1 MRLLSHLPY
10 KIGLWHYFFY
20 DARRDMHWE
29 SEGKAGQSGPG
40 RIDPPRSSAKQ
51 MVAVVTEI
59 GEETMAQRVV
69 GALRDE
75 IITMALKP
83 GDVIS
88 ESDIAARYGVS
99 RQPVREAFIRLAQ
112 LGLLLIRPKRATVVK
127 KISPDG
133 VRQSRFIRESIEVEI
148 VRRVA
153 AQPGAEAQ
161 GELEALL
168 GEQEEASLA
177 DDHRRFHE
185 LDELFH
191 RTLARLAG
199 VEYAWQLI
207 DDHKMQLDRVRYLT
221 LGVSSSQRAIAE
233 HRGII
238 AAVVAADPLAAE
250 AAMRSHLAR
259 AEVLL
264 AQTIADFPEYFEAG

>member
-1 MRLLSHLPY
+1 
-10 KIGLWHYFFY
+10 
-20 DARRDMHWE
+20 
-29 SEGKAGQSGPG
+29 
-40 RIDPPRSSAKQ
+40 
-51 MVAVVTEI
+51 
-59 GEETMAQRVV
+59 MALRVV
-69 GALRDE
+69 EALRDE

-112 LGLLLIRPKRATVVK
+112 QGLLLIRPKRATVVK
-127 KISPDG
+127 KISPEG

-153 AQPGAEAQ
+153 GDPNAGGETAAVLGALIAD
-161 GELEALL
+161 
-168 GEQEEASLA
+168 QEEASTA
-177 DDHRRFHE
+177 GDSRRFHT

-191 RTLARLAG
+191 RTLSRLAG
-199 VEYAWQLI
+199 VEFAWQLI

-221 LGVSSSQRAIAE
+221 LGASSSQRAISE
-233 HRGII
+233 HKAITE
-238 AAVVAADPLAAE
+238 AVTKGDPAAAE
-250 AAMRSHLAR
+250 AAMRAHLSR

-264 AQTIADFPEYFEAG
+264 TQTIAERPDYFE

>member
-1 MRLLSHLPY
+1 M
-10 KIGLWHYFFY
+10 
-20 DARRDMHWE
+20 AT
-29 SEGKAGQSGPG
+29 KA
-40 RIDPPRSSAKQ
+40 
-51 MVAVVTEI
+51 VLEI
-59 GEETMAQRVV
+59 GEETMAMRVV

-75 IITMALKP
+75 IVSMALKP

-88 ESDIAARYGVS
+88 ESDIAGRYGVS

-112 LGLLLIRPKRATVVK
+112 QGLLLIRPKRATVVK

-148 VRRVA
+148 VRRLA
-153 AQPGAEAQ
+153 ANPGDAATVLAELIA
-161 GELEALL
+161 
-168 GEQEEASLA
+168 EQEIASGA
-177 DDHRRFHE
+177 GDSRRFHT

-221 LGVSSSQRAIAE
+221 LGASSSRVAIGE
-233 HRGII
+233 HKVL
-238 AAVVAADPLAAE
+238 ASAVAAGDVAAAE
-250 AAMRSHLAR
+250 AAMRAHLAR

-264 AQTIADFPEYFEAG
+264 SQTIADHPDYFE

>member
-1 MRLLSHLPY
+1 
-10 KIGLWHYFFY
+10 
-20 DARRDMHWE
+20 
-29 SEGKAGQSGPG
+29 
-40 RIDPPRSSAKQ
+40 
-51 MVAVVTEI
+51 MVAKAESVKVAASVLDI
-59 GEETMAQRVV
+59 PEETMALRVV

-75 IITMALKP
+75 IVTMALKP

-88 ESDIAARYGVS
+88 ESDIAGRYGVS

-112 LGLLLIRPKRATVVK
+112 QGLLLIRPKRATVVK
-127 KISPDG
+127 KISPEG

-148 VRRVA
+148 VRRLA
-153 AQPGAEAQ
+153 GSPGEAGVVL
-161 GELEALL
+161 GELIAD
-168 GEQEEASLA
+168 QEKASNA
-177 DDHRRFHE
+177 NDSRQFHT

-221 LGVSSSQRAIAE
+221 LGVSSSQVAIGE
-233 HRGII
+233 HKQIV
-238 AAVVAADPLAAE
+238 AAVSKGDVAAAE
-250 AAMRSHLAR
+250 AAMRAHLAR

-264 AQTIADFPEYFEAG
+264 TQTIAEHADYFE

>member
-1 MRLLSHLPY
+1 MVSVLE
-10 KIGLWHYFFY
+10 I
-20 DARRDMHWE
+20 
-29 SEGKAGQSGPG
+29 PG
-40 RIDPPRSSAKQ
+40 
-51 MVAVVTEI
+51 
-59 GEETMAQRVV
+59 ETMALRVV
-69 GALRDE
+69 SALRDE
-75 IITMALKP
+75 IVSMALKP

-112 LGLLLIRPKRATVVK
+112 QGLLLIRPKRATVVK
-127 KISPDG
+127 KISPEG

-153 AQPGAEAQ
+153 GRPGTQAAAVLEQLIADQEQASAAQDSRG
-161 GELEALL
+161 
-168 GEQEEASLA
+168 
-177 DDHRRFHE
+177 FHL

-221 LGVSSSQRAIAE
+221 LGVSSAQVAIGE
-233 HRGII
+233 HKTI
-238 AAVVAADPLAAE
+238 VAHVAKGDVAGAE
-250 AAMRSHLAR
+250 AAMRAHLAR
-259 AEVLL
+259 AEILL
-264 AQTIADFPEYFEAG
+264 AQTISDFPYYFE

>member
-1 MRLLSHLPY
+1 MTGMLDIP
-10 KIGLWHYFFY
+10 
-20 DARRDMHWE
+20 
-29 SEGKAGQSGPG
+29 
-40 RIDPPRSSAKQ
+40 
-51 MVAVVTEI
+51 
-59 GEETMAQRVV
+59 EETMAWRVV
-69 GALRDE
+69 EALRDE
-75 IITMALKP
+75 IVSMTLKP

-112 LGLLLIRPKRATVVK
+112 QGLLLIRPKRATVVK
-127 KISPDG
+127 KISPEG

-153 AQPGAEAQ
+153 ARGGPEAGAVL
-161 GELEALL
+161 GELIED
-168 GEQEEASLA
+168 QERASA
-177 DDHRRFHE
+177 AKDSRQFHQ

-221 LGVSSSQRAIAE
+221 LGVSSAQVAIGE
-233 HRGII
+233 HKSIVDR
-238 AAVVAADPLAAE
+238 VVAGDVAGAE
-250 AAMRSHLAR
+250 AAMRAHLGR

-264 AQTIADFPEYFEAG
+264 TQTISDFPDYFE

>member
-1 MRLLSHLPY
+1 MTSVLD
-10 KIGLWHYFFY
+10 I
-20 DARRDMHWE
+20 A
-29 SEGKAGQSGPG
+29 
-40 RIDPPRSSAKQ
+40 
-51 MVAVVTEI
+51 
-59 GEETMAQRVV
+59 EETISLRVV

-75 IITMALKP
+75 IVSMALKP

-112 LGLLLIRPKRATVVK
+112 QGLLLIRPKRATVVK
-127 KISPDG
+127 KISPEG

-153 AQPGAEAQ
+153 GNPGPEAAAVLQ
-161 GELEALL
+161 ELIADQ
-168 GEQEEASLA
+168 EQASA
-177 DDHRRFHE
+177 AKDSRRFH
-185 LDELFH
+185 LADELFH

-221 LGVSSSQRAIAE
+221 LGVSSAQVAIGE
-233 HRGII
+233 HKII
-238 AAVVAADPLAAE
+238 AAAVAKGDVAGAE
-250 AAMRSHLAR
+250 AAMRGHLGR
-259 AEVLL
+259 AELL
-264 AQTIADFPEYFEAG
+264 LTQTISDFPHYFE

>member
-1 MRLLSHLPY
+1 MV
-10 KIGLWHYFFY
+10 G
-20 DARRDMHWE
+20 
-29 SEGKAGQSGPG
+29 EGNQLGNA
-40 RIDPPRSSAKQ
+40 AK
-51 MVAVVTEI
+51 VLEVT
-59 GEETMAQRVV
+59 EETMALRVV

-75 IITMALKP
+75 IVTMALKP

-88 ESDIAARYGVS
+88 ESDIAGRYGVS

-112 LGLLLIRPKRATVVK
+112 QGLLLIRPKRATVVK
-127 KISPDG
+127 KISPEG

-153 AQPGAEAQ
+153 ANPGDAAAVLKALIVDQEAAS
-161 GELEALL
+161 EAN
-168 GEQEEASLA
+168 
-177 DDHRRFHE
+177 DHRGFHT

-221 LGVSSSQRAIAE
+221 LGVSSSRVAIGE
-233 HRGII
+233 HKMI
-238 AAVVAADPLAAE
+238 AAAVAAGDVPRAE
-250 AAMRSHLAR
+250 AAMRAHLAR
-259 AEVLL
+259 AEILL
-264 AQTIADFPEYFEAG
+264 SQTISDFPDYFE

>member
-1 MRLLSHLPY
+1 MAAMLENS
-10 KIGLWHYFFY
+10 KETI
-20 DARRDMHWE
+20 
-29 SEGKAGQSGPG
+29 
-40 RIDPPRSSAKQ
+40 
-51 MVAVVTEI
+51 AV
-59 GEETMAQRVV
+59 RVV
-69 GALRDE
+69 NALRDD

-88 ESDIAARYGVS
+88 ESDIAGRYGVS

-112 LGLLLIRPKRATVVK
+112 QGLLLIRPKRATVVK

-148 VRRVA
+148 IRRVA
-153 AQPGAEAQ
+153 SQPSEEVSDVLASLIA
-161 GELEALL
+161 
-168 GEQEEASLA
+168 EQEAASA
-177 DDHRRFHE
+177 ANDSRRFHT

-233 HRGII
+233 HKEI
-238 AAVVAADPLAAE
+238 AE
-250 AAMRSHLAR
+250 AVIKADVAGAETAMRAHLAR
-259 AEVLL
+259 AELL
-264 AQTIADFPEYFEAG
+264 LNQTIADFPDYFE

>member
-1 MRLLSHLPY
+1 MAASVL
-10 KIGLWHYFFY
+10 
-20 DARRDMHWE
+20 D
-29 SEGKAGQSGPG
+29 
-40 RIDPPRSSAKQ
+40 
-51 MVAVVTEI
+51 VT
-59 GEETMAQRVV
+59 EETMALRVV

-75 IITMALKP
+75 IVSMALKP

-88 ESDIAARYGVS
+88 ESDIAGRYGVS

-112 LGLLLIRPKRATVVK
+112 QGLLLIRPKRATVVK
-127 KISPDG
+127 KISPEG

-148 VRRVA
+148 IRRLA
-153 AQPGAEAQ
+153 NNPGDAEAVLK
-161 GELEALL
+161 GLIAD
-168 GEQEEASLA
+168 QEVASAA
-177 DDHRRFHE
+177 DDHRGFHT

-221 LGVSSSQRAIAE
+221 LGVSSSRVAIGE
-233 HRGII
+233 HKII
-238 AAVVAADPLAAE
+238 VAAVARGDVAASE
-250 AAMRSHLAR
+250 AAMRAHLAR

-264 AQTIADFPEYFEAG
+264 TQTISDYPDYFE

>member
-1 MRLLSHLPY
+1 M
-10 KIGLWHYFFY
+10 
-20 DARRDMHWE
+20 
-29 SEGKAGQSGPG
+29 SEIAGD
-40 RIDPPRSSAKQ
+40 I
-51 MVAVVTEI
+51 VA
-59 GEETMAQRVV
+59 EETMAMRVV
-69 GALRDE
+69 GSLRDE
-75 IITMALKP
+75 IVSMAMKP

-88 ESDIAARYGVS
+88 ESDIAARYGIS

-112 LGLLLIRPKRATVVK
+112 QGLLLIRPKRATVVK

-148 VRRVA
+148 IRRVA
-153 AQPGAEAQ
+153 AQPGADAAAVLA
-161 GELEALL
+161 GLIAD
-168 GEQEEASLA
+168 QEEASGKG
-177 DDHRRFHE
+177 DSRGFHL

-233 HRGII
+233 HKAI
-238 AAVVAADPLAAE
+238 AE
-250 AAMRSHLAR
+250 AVGRADVAGAERAMRDHLGR
-259 AEVLL
+259 AEALL
-264 AQTIADFPEYFEAG
+264 SQTIADFPDYFE

>member
-1 MRLLSHLPY
+1 MAAKVR
-10 KIGLWHYFFY
+10 
-20 DARRDMHWE
+20 E
-29 SEGKAGQSGPG
+29 QS
-40 RIDPPRSSAKQ
+40 
-51 MVAVVTEI
+51 
-59 GEETMAQRVV
+59 EETMAMRVV
-69 GALRDE
+69 SALRDD
-75 IITMALKP
+75 IVTMALKP

-88 ESDIAARYGVS
+88 ESDIAGRYGVS

-112 LGLLLIRPKRATVVK
+112 QGLLLIRPKRATMVK
-127 KISPDG
+127 KISPEG

-153 AQPGAEAQ
+153 GKPGEDAAIV
-161 GELEALL
+161 LKDLIA
-168 GEQEEASLA
+168 EQEAASDA
-177 DDHRRFHE
+177 NDSRQFHK

-221 LGVSSSQRAIAE
+221 LGTSSSRVAIGE
-233 HRGII
+233 HKVI
-238 AAVVAADPLAAE
+238 AAAVAKGDVAGAE
-250 AAMRSHLAR
+250 AAMRAHLAR

-264 AQTIADFPEYFEAG
+264 NQTIADHPDYFE